1 MVCKKYEIR
10 RGRLLYRDELE
21 FKSTFH
27 ELVWKEDKRVRCERI
42 KMSLKRFIY

>member
-21 FKSTFH
+21 FKSTLH
-27 ELVWKEDKRVRCERI
+27 ELFWKALMKTKGCDVKELRYR
-42 KMSLKRFIY
+42 